1 MASLDEAAVDA
12 APKTPI
18 KTRPLDEAQRG
29 AWFEG
34 PDVVTA
40 LRVYDA
46 DQEYMLPP
54 KATFTL
60 GASRSCDVP
69 VPGRDLSALH
79 CAFERKGAKLRVHDQ
94 HSTNGMFFGGRRVE
108 VIDLY
113 PGDTFA
119 AAPLTFI
126 AMNDEM
132 RAQRP
137 IIADIVGTG
146 FTPTPDRVLVDAV
159 KLSSHLLLTGET
171 GCDLDRLARAIH
183 AVSLRRSRPLVE
195 LAELPTDR
203 LAQRE
208 ILRRAAQ
215 SSLVLRLDMARTPLD
230 PTFCSMA
237 FSPDHHIRVIAIAPT
252 TAAARRLLAL
262 EELEH
267 LQHVWIRPLGMRR
280 GDVPELLDRLLAE
293 RHVAF
298 RLADLTPQNCE
309 ALCSHDWRDNFIG
322 LRLAADRLAAIGRVP
337 GWEAMS
343 WPERSAALGIP
354 KTTIFEW
361 FNRLGLTSPLFTA

>member
-1 MASLDEAAVDA
+1 MISPDETAADD
-12 APKTPI
+12 APKTPV
-18 KTRPLDEAQRG
+18 KTRPLEDAQRD

-40 LRVYDA
+40 LRVYDG
-46 DQEYMLPP
+46 DLEYALPA

-79 CAFERKGAKLRVHDQ
+79 CAFERKGARLRVHDQ

-113 PGDTFA
+113 PGDTFT
-119 AAPLTFI
+119 AAPVTFL

-137 IIADIVGTG
+137 FIADIVGTG

-159 KLSSHLLLTGET
+159 KQSNHLLLTGET
-171 GCDLDRLARAIH
+171 GCDQDRLARAIH
-183 AVSLRRSRPLVE
+183 AVSLRRRRPLVE
-195 LAELPTDR
+195 LAELPADR
-203 LAQRE
+203 GAQRE
-208 ILRRAAQ
+208 ILRRAAR
-215 SSLVLRLDMARTPLD
+215 SCLLIRLDVIRSPLD

-237 FSPDHHIRVIAIAPT
+237 FSPDHHIRAIVIAAT
-252 TAAARRLLAL
+252 QAAARRLLAIDDL
-262 EELEH
+262 DH
-267 LQHVWIRPLGMRR
+267 LQHIWLRPLGMRP
-280 GDVPELLDRLLAE
+280 GDVPELLDRLLIE
-293 RHVAF
+293 RQAAF
-298 RLADLTPQNCE
+298 RLADLAPSNRE

-322 LRLAADRLAAIGRVP
+322 LRLSADRLAAIGRVP
-337 GWEAMS
+337 GWEAMT
-343 WPERSAALGIP
+343 WPERSAALGMP

-361 FNRLGLTSPLFTA
+361 FHGLGLTSPLLAA